1 MRLLPGQPQDI
12 SGESITSYSLVNAAI
27 KNADVLTRVWQ
38 AFKQEEYSPLSA
50 ILASKGYM
58 TKGLRDGVFN
68 QKYRVVKSNHVIYPI
83 ASSKIRKPKFAPNS
97 TGLTYVS
104 YAYST
109 TPGYGGTPF
118 YIFLDSNWVRPNE
131 VIELNDNKTHLFV
144 YDDQEPVEIDGVW
157 RYEVKLETGTLT
169 DSVDTDLMAEGNET
183 AVMYVIYEQDF
194 SETGSE
200 KYTYDGWGHSYMTLQ
215 RVKMSYSGTA
225 KAMME
230 ANDPNTL
237 WYAFKNK
244 EGQTRYT
251 YLDHANAEMMR
262 RAARY
267 HENQIIFG
275 KTTVD
280 ADGKVFLHNKKNRE
294 MMAGNGLL
302 FGNDGAID
310 RPMTSQGWTMRY
322 LESLLKDVDLR
333 SGRDG
338 QKELLLVGGWEN
350 ILSFQRMMK
359 DSGYV
364 TQDNNLVGDGA
375 EKGAIDDYKFYQL
388 MNIKIY
394 PMHYRYFSSAERA
407 NKPLSNGDSKVGWD
421 ALVIPLGT
429 TELGDN
435 NVELVQLRP
444 PVTGTVHGMDKGG
457 DDMASSVDGAHKHF
471 LWQTGIISRIDIFK
485 LFMPWST

>member
-27 KNADVLTRVWQ
+27 KNPDVLTRVWM
-38 AFKQEEYSPLSA
+38 AYKQEEYSPLSA
-50 ILASKGYM
+50 ILSSKGYM
-58 TKGLRDGVFN
+58 TKGLREGAFN
-68 QKYRVVKSNHVIYPI
+68 QKFRVVKSNHVIYPI
-83 ASSKIRKPKFAPNS
+83 ASSKIRKPKFATNS
-97 TGLTYVS
+97 TGQTYVS

-109 TPGYGGTPF
+109 QPGYMGTPF

-144 YDDQEPVEIDGVW
+144 YDDQEPVEVDGVW
-157 RYEVKLETGTLT
+157 RYEVKIET
-169 DSVDTDLMAEGNET
+169 DSTSTYVDTDLMAENSEV
-183 AVMYVIYEQDF
+183 AVMYTIYEQDF

-200 KYTYDGWGHSYMTLQ
+200 KYTYDGWGHAYMTLQ

-225 KAMME
+225 KAMAE
-230 ANDPNTL
+230 VSDPTTN
-237 WYAFKNK
+237 WYAFRNK
-244 EGQTRYT
+244 EGETRYT
-251 YLDHANAEMMR
+251 YIDHANDEMMK

-267 HENQIIFG
+267 HENQILLG

-280 ADGKVFLHNKKNRE
+280 ADGNVFLHNKKNRE
-294 MMAGNGLL
+294 MMAGNGLM

-310 RPMTSQGWTMRY
+310 RPMTTQGWTMKY

-338 QKELLLVGGWEN
+338 SKEVLLVGGWEN
-350 ILSFQRMMK
+350 ILSFNRMMK
-359 DSGYV
+359 NSGY
-364 TQDNNLVGDGA
+364 TTMDNNIVGEGA
-375 EKGAIDDYKFYQL
+375 EKGVIDDYKFYQL
-388 MNIKIY
+388 MGIKIY
-394 PMHYRYFSSAERA
+394 PMYARYFSSAERA
-407 NKPLSNGDSKVGWD
+407 NKSLSFGDSKIGWD
-421 ALVIPLGT
+421 ALVIPLGM

-457 DDMASSVDGAHKHF
+457 EGMASSVDGAHKHF
-471 LWQTGIISRIDIFK
+471 LWQTGIISRVDIYHT
-485 LFMPWST
+485 FMPWSA